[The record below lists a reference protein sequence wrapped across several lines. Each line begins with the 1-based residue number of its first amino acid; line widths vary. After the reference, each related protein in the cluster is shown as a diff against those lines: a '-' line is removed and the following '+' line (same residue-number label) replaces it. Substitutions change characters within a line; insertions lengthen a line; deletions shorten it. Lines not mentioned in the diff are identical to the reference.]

1 MNEKPGT
8 LTRHLRIHGRVQG
21 VWYRGWTVR
30 TATELGL
37 VGWVRN
43 CRDGTVEALV
53 QGSAAD
59 VERLVE
65 LARVGPR
72 HAEVS
77 HIDIDAAERTGLTR
91 FEQRPTV

>member
-1 MNEKPGT
+1 MNEGPGT
-8 LTRHLRIHGRVQG
+8 LARHLRIHGRVQG
-21 VWYRGWTVR
+21 VWFRGWTVR

-53 QGSAAD
+53 QGKTAD
-59 VERLVE
+59 VEKLVE
-65 LARVGPR
+65 LAKVGPR
-72 HAEVS
+72 HADVS
-77 HIDIDAAERTGLTR
+77 RIEITAAERTALTR

>member
-1 MNEKPGT
+1 MNEKHRT

-53 QGSAAD
+53 QGQAAD
-59 VERLVE
+59 VDRLVE
-65 LARVGPR
+65 LAWIGPR
-72 HAEVS
+72 HADVS
-77 HIDIDAAERTGLTR
+77 HIEIDAVEQVELAN
-91 FEQRPTV
+91 FQQRPTV

>member
-1 MNEKPGT
+1 MSGPPQT
-8 LTRHLRIHGRVQG
+8 VTRRLRIHGRVQG

-30 TATELGL
+30 TATALGL

-59 VERLVE
+59 VGRLIE
-65 LARVGPR
+65 LAKVGPR
-72 HAEVS
+72 HAAVS
-77 HIDIDAAERTGLTR
+77 HIDVDAAGHAALTS
-91 FEQRPTV
+91 FEQRPSV